1 MSQSTKHLQ
10 FRTQHT
16 RSTILDEAEKRRR
29 RTTWKH
35 WRRYGL
41 KGDALEKRTHLQLA
55 RVRKW
60 AAELNFDLEGL
71 A

>member
-1 MSQSTKHLQ
+1 MSIEPKHLQ

-16 RSTILDEAEKRRR
+16 HSTLIDDEGKRRR
-29 RTTWKH
+29 LVEWKR

-41 KGDALEKRTHLQLA
+41 KGTALEKRTKLTPS

-60 AAELNFDLEGL
+60 AGELNFDLEGL
-71 A
+71 I